1 MRLLLSAV
9 IASVI
14 FIGLSATPARAEP
27 NRPYFIFVSGI
38 GSGQSDASA
47 WAALQGRLGL
57 EGYETDDFEYF
68 SYAGPPASTTKP
80 RSMRTPQ
87 AYDCL
92 HVGQPLDVSSTLLI
106 DLLATRL
113 RDFRDAERASV
124 GVRRDLTVVGHSL
137 GGLVAIRAMEM
148 LGERARMPLV
158 QRSGDKAFPAGDAL
172 LEFMWRHREDP
183 RNPSVTRIVTF
194 DSPIWGS
201 GQFRNLTGAMLAA
214 AGDNPCKA
222 VVSGFWP
229 LGADLA
235 ERRENRDAYRQAWDE
250 RNGRPSV
257 SSELGVQVITI
268 GNTKDFLYNPKA
280 WGRTAL
286 GAAIAAVACA
296 NFPDAALCSLAA
308 TGLGAV
314 SEDNSSTQVMDITQC
329 CSWNLQDFGTDGGSP
344 TRSHTVAMQNDE
356 ALDWVFEQAKL
367 ISSAQN
373 VRMAQSAGKGA
384 PTPAPGSTPQE
395 PPAVRM
401 VRFSKT
407 VRLDP
412 NGSGNKFGV
421 RLNLQAGD
429 RFVARFTEQQNGD
442 IRLYA
447 NGPDGGTI
455 YNAEQVKG
463 PFETRVITVATPGE
477 YTVWFDNGFSL
488 VSGKT
493 ISVQV
498 DYPER

>member
-1 MRLLLSAV
+1 MRLLLGV
-9 IASVI
+9 VFASVI
-14 FIGLSATPARAEP
+14 FLGLSATPALAES

-38 GSGQSDASA
+38 GAMQSYTSA
-47 WAALQGRLGL
+47 WAALQARLGL
-57 EGYETDDFEYF
+57 AGYGTDDFEYF
-68 SYAGPPASTTKP
+68 SYAGLSGSSTNP
-80 RSMRTPQ
+80 RSLRKPQ
-87 AYDCL
+87 AYDCRQ
-92 HVGQPLDVSSTLLI
+92 VGQPLDLSSALLT

-113 RDFRDAERASV
+113 QNFRDDESAGV

-148 LGERARMPLV
+148 LGERAWMPLM
-158 QRSGDKAFPAGDAL
+158 QRSGDQAFPAGDAL
-172 LEFMWRHREDP
+172 LNFMWRHRENP

-201 GQFRNLTGAMLAA
+201 GQFRNLTGALFAA
-214 AGDNPCKA
+214 AKDDYCKT
-222 VVSGFWP
+222 VVLGSWP
-229 LGADLA
+229 LGADLM

-257 SSELGVQVITI
+257 SRELGVQVITI
-268 GNTKDFLYNPKA
+268 GNTKDFLYNPIA

-286 GAAIAAVACA
+286 LAVTGAVTCA
-296 NFPDAALCSLAA
+296 QTLDPALCLLAS
-308 TGLGAV
+308 TGFGAV
-314 SEDNSSTQVMDITQC
+314 SEDNSSTQVMDIAQC
-329 CSWNLQDFGTDGGSP
+329 CLWNLRDFGTDGGSP

-356 ALDWVFEQAKL
+356 ALDWLFEQANL
-367 ISSAQN
+367 GNSTQN
-373 VRMAQSAGKGA
+373 VRLAQAAGGA
-384 PTPAPGSTPQE
+384 APAPAPGSAPQE
-395 PPAVRM
+395 SPAVRM

-412 NGSGNKFGV
+412 NGSASKFGV
-421 RLNLQAGD
+421 RINLQAGD

-442 IRLYA
+442 IRLYVT
-447 NGPDGGTI
+447 GPDGGTI
-455 YNAEQVKG
+455 YTAQQVKG
-463 PFETRVITVATPGE
+463 PFETRVITVATPGQ

-493 ISVQV
+493 ISLQV